1 MSQLYPTLPRRREGI
16 SRLRESF
23 KEVENLKKP
32 YQMSC
37 RDITKLVTR
46 GQLPAVEVVSSVL
59 ERISQVEGRVHAFI
73 SIMEG
78 EALERA
84 KEIDKKLKEGKQV
97 GKLAGVPVAIKDNMS
112 TAGSRTT
119 CGSHILENY
128 IPPYNAT
135 VVDRL
140 LMEDAIIIGKTN
152 MDEFAM
158 GTTTENSYFG
168 PTRNPWDLK
177 KVPGGSSGGSAAAVS
192 AGEAILSLGSD
203 TGGSV
208 RCPASFCSVVGLKP
222 TYGLVSRYGLIA
234 YADSLE
240 QIGPIAK
247 DVNDCALLFS
257 VINGYDPKDS
267 TSNRKEKTEYISGL
281 EESVEGMKIGV
292 FSEFFGKG
300 VNAYVSDIAHK
311 SLKKLERLGAS
322 LVDILLSHLSYSL
335 PAYYIIAMSEASSNL
350 ARYDGVRYG
359 LYSDDEAKNWKSFY
373 SDTRQKGFG
382 AEVRRRIILGTYA
395 LSAGY
400 FNEYYLKALQLRTLI
415 KRGFEKAFETCDVI
429 ASPTMPVLPFDIGEK
444 IDDPLSLYLCDIHTV
459 PANLTGMPALSI
471 PCGFSDGLPVGLQLT
486 APLFREDLIFNL
498 GQVLE
503 KSYEIPNL
511 SPNL

>member
-1 MSQLYPTLPRRREGI
+1 MSSRE
-16 SRLRESF
+16 
-23 KEVENLKKP
+23 
-32 YQMSC
+32 
-37 RDITKLVTR
+37 ITKLVKQ
-46 GQLPAVEVVSSVL
+46 GQLPAVEVISSVL
-59 ERISQVEGRVHAFI
+59 ERITQVEGRIHAFI
-73 SIMEG
+73 SIMKG
-78 EALERA
+78 EALKRA
-84 KEIDKKLKEGKQV
+84 QEIDKKLKEGKQV
-97 GKLAGVPVAIKDNMS
+97 GRLAGVPIAIKDNMC
-112 TAGSRTT
+112 TAGTRTT
-119 CGSHILENY
+119 CGSHILENF

-168 PTRNPWDLK
+168 PTRNPWDPK

-208 RCPASFCSVVGLKP
+208 RCPASYCSVVGLKP
-222 TYGLVSRYGLIA
+222 TYGFVSRYGLIA

-247 DVNDCALLFS
+247 NVYDCALLFS

-267 TSNRKEKTEYISGL
+267 TSVRKDKTEYISGL
-281 EESVEGMKIGV
+281 EESVEGTRIGV

-300 VNAYVSDIAHK
+300 VDADVSNIVQK
-311 SLKKLERLGAS
+311 SLKRLESLGAS
-322 LVDILLSHLSYSL
+322 LVDISLSNLSYSL

-359 LYSDDEAKNWKSFY
+359 LYSDDEAENWKAFY

-415 KRGFEKAFETCDVI
+415 KRGFEKSFESCDVI
-429 ASPTMPVLPFDIGEK
+429 ACPTMPILPFDIGEK

-459 PANLTGMPALSI
+459 PPNLTGMPALSI
-471 PCGFSDGLPVGLQLT
+471 PCGFSDGLPVGLQLI
-486 APLFREDLIFNL
+486 APLFREDVLFKL
-498 GQVLE
+498 GQALE
-503 KSYEIPNL
+503 KSSELSILTPNL
-511 SPNL
+511 